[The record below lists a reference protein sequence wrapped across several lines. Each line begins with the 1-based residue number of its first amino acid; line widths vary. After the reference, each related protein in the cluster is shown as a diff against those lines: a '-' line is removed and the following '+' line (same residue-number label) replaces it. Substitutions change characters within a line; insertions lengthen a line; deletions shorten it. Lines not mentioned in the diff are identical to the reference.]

1 LQSEDVDLVVS
12 ALHALWGYPESDRAF
27 ADPQLIA
34 LAFSPVLR
42 SDGNSLHV
50 LIVLHL
56 GRMKG
61 AVPSASRQHAKDLL
75 RQGSLTKGEV
85 ISLLAVVAQGGGPAR
100 TEAFG
105 LLQTLDQLAFEQGAA
120 HIGILGWKG
129 FSGDPDRFWSTA
141 ELDVVLARMDAVPDE
156 RLDAYVSAFG
166 GSSTSKET
174 RRKVADQV
182 KQRLAAAEA
191 SGASFETTKPLRK
204 ALGKLRDL

>member
-1 LQSEDVDLVVS
+1 MDLVVS

-129 FSGDPDRFWSTA
+129 LFRRSG
-141 ELDVVLARMDAVPDE
+141 
-156 RLDAYVSAFG
+156 
-166 GSSTSKET
+166 
-174 RRKVADQV
+174 
-182 KQRLAAAEA
+182 
-191 SGASFETTKPLRK
+191 
-204 ALGKLRDL
+204 